1 MLHDPSLS
9 YPLFSCSLGCVS
21 KIQVNK
27 ILILRV
33 QTWGPQITSILWIF
47 SGTTKQ
53 TTRFCK
59 TFSSWEFWNWE
70 LHIAFSGWKST
81 SPTICRW
88 KNGKCF
94 TVAELLGTFLDYAAK
109 LCQDHTFLM
118 LHTCSL
124 RPINHTLDTCWLFTP
139 RWHRRVADFKQVNI
153 KISMEHHLST
163 MLSGNISIFNT

>member
-47 SGTTKQ
+47 NGITKQ
-53 TTRFCK
+53 STRFCK

-81 SPTICRW
+81 SPKICWW

-94 TVAELLGTFLDYAAK
+94 TVAEPLQVFRSELRSTRLLGRQINVFANVAGCWADFWVHFWTMQQNFAK
-109 LCQDHTFLM
+109 IILSQC
-118 LHTCSL
+118 
-124 RPINHTLDTCWLFTP
+124 FTP
-139 RWHRRVADFKQVNI
+139 AACDQ
-153 KISMEHHLST
+153 
-163 MLSGNISIFNT
+163 